1 MVIAHCGCWQGESV
15 AVKGD
20 FALTVAT
27 FKDISFIVIPVKA
40 GMTVRMNDD
49 YDE

>member
-1 MVIAHCGCWQGESV
+1 MVIAHCGCWQGKLV

-20 FALTVAT
+20 FALTGAT

-40 GMTVRMNDD
+40 GMMVRMKDG
-49 YDE
+49 